1 MEVIRQLTIRA
12 TAQGVEQAEAG
23 LRRLADAQA
32 KVGEAAG
39 GASVEVSRA
48 ERSIQ
53 SAGSQF
59 DRLLRSIDPV
69 TRAMAQYEAGVRVV
83 SRAEA
88 AGKASAEDAARAKDL
103 LEKKLLSVTAAA
115 QSASAA
121 LIETSRAAA
130 AAENAQRNYDHT
142 SGVSR
147 PAASSNGATFSE
159 LDLLAKRLDEI
170 DRARAAAFA
179 DSSQLYYNEKLGVDL
194 VTKSARDAAS
204 AFMQMSDAVEE
215 ASAAT
220 ARANAAAASSR
231 LNLGGVTLGGAGGVA
246 GFGRLG
252 AFSAVQAEATG
263 AAKAVGLASHEVQNL
278 NYQLSDIMVQLA
290 AGQNPFLILAQ
301 QGGQIAPIFTSAA
314 TKASGFGGAV
324 AAVGGALGALFTPL
338 NLVMIGLTALAAT
351 SASLF
356 SGWEDAEDAALS
368 YADAMEELNRILPT
382 TTGEQE
388 AQAAALAEVTKKYED
403 GARAALKYALAQ
415 AQALEAQL
423 STAPTIGGF
432 GESGILAD
440 VATAEAQQR
449 LDAVSA
455 AVAKLQ
461 EQLRSFGDRVAE
473 GRTEQLNEAIR
484 NTSRSSG
491 EASESVG
498 RLGASFDVA
507 ARNAI
512 SMGQALYVS
521 VIAPQERLREVLLEN
536 ERLLAKERL
545 ADKGAGYEHLSEIYQ
560 RQSAGLPLSGDTS
573 QADDSLRTIRAAAE
587 ALQVEQ
593 DALRMGTAAAAAY
606 RKEHELLAGIRA
618 QGREAT
624 EVEAAAIRELAA
636 AYGQQAAAV
645 EQRRSVEQQSKAYLD
660 VVTSAKQRLEQMQ
673 LEQQMLGMSADA
685 VARLRIEQELLN
697 KVTSAGVM
705 LSPQQR
711 QELSGLAAQMAEAE
725 VQTKAM
731 KEASDLLGQGLEAAF
746 SGSSD
751 AIKRFLLDL
760 AKAALQALLFGQGPL
775 ANLMAV
781 VTRGA
786 TEGASGATGAATPAS
801 TAAAA
806 VQAAAVALP
815 TARPTATAA
824 AAVANDNGA
833 NLLPFLGAGKAASHI
848 TGLSDPF
855 EAALSRMLAEAPAS
869 VRGAVTINSGFRSV
883 ERQTELFNAAV
894 AKYGSVAAAR
904 RWVAPPG
911 RSQHNFGNAADLGF
925 QSGEAREW
933 FHANAGR
940 YGLEFPMGHE
950 PWHIQGTKGL
960 GGGGAAD
967 AVQRLAEASDKA
979 SSGLGT
985 FGKSIDEVITGT
997 SLTGGQ
1003 GGSAP
1008 PVAGL
1013 LARGSGTGG
1022 GTPAAQAAA
1031 NVEQG
1036 FLAQLGQGFE
1046 SIIAGLGQIGQGFL
1060 GGFGNVLQS
1069 LISGLSGG
1077 GGGGGGIGG
1086 LLSGIIGGLF
1096 GGGGGSSGSVPI
1108 PTPNPMGRFAEGG
1121 ISDRPAIFGE
1131 AGPEAAVPLKHG
1143 RIPVEMRMPAGGGGS
1158 VHIRSG
1164 DIIINGNPDA
1174 VTIDLL
1180 ERRLRQSESRTLGAV
1195 NRAQAAQWRTG

>member
-1 MEVIRQLTIRA
+1 MQVIRQLTIRA
-12 TAQGVEQAEAG
+12 TEHGVAQAEAS

-53 SAGSQF
+53 AAGSQF

-69 TRAMAQYEAGVRVV
+69 TRAMAQYEAGIRTVA
-83 SRAEA
+83 RAEA
-88 AGKASAEDAARAKDL
+88 AGKTTADEATRARQILLDKLNAVTNAARQNADAMD
-103 LEKKLLSVTAAA
+103 EAA
-115 QSASAA
+115 
-121 LIETSRAAA
+121 
-130 AAENAQRNYDHT
+130 
-142 SGVSR
+142 
-147 PAASSNGATFSE
+147 
-159 LDLLAKRLDEI
+159 
-170 DRARAAAFA
+170 
-179 DSSQLYYNEKLGVDL
+179 
-194 VTKSARDAAS
+194 
-204 AFMQMSDAVEE
+204 
-215 ASAAT
+215 AAT

-231 LNLGGVTLGGAGGVA
+231 LNLGGMTLGGAGAAA

-252 AFSAVQAEATG
+252 AFSAVQAEVTG
-263 AAKAVGLASHEVQNL
+263 AAKAVGLANHEMIQMQAQITDL
-278 NYQLSDIMVQLA
+278 GVQLFSGA
-290 AGQNPFLILAQ
+290 DAFTAFVQ
-301 QGGQIAPIFTSAA
+301 QGAQIAPVIGAQ
-314 TKASGFGGAV
+314 GGGARG
-324 AAVGGALGALFTPL
+324 AIAALGAGLMSMINPA
-338 NLVMIGLTALAAT
+338 NLAVLAIAGTAAALAAWVS
-351 SASLF
+351 SA
-356 SGWEDAEDAALS
+356 EDADDAALS
-368 YADAMEELNRILPT
+368 YADAMDELNRILPT
-382 TTGEQE
+382 STGEQE

-403 GARAALKYALAQ
+403 AARAALKYALAQ

-423 STAPTIGGF
+423 SAAPTIGGF

-449 LDAVSA
+449 LDAAGA
-455 AVAKLQ
+455 AVARLQ
-461 EQLRSFGDRVAE
+461 EQLRSFGDRVVE

-491 EASESVG
+491 EASDSVG

-545 ADKGAGYEHLSEIYQ
+545 ADKGAGYEHLSEVYQ

-573 QADDSLRTIRAAAE
+573 QADDSLRSIRAAAE

-606 RKEHELLAGIRA
+606 RKEHELLAGIKA

-624 EVEAAAIRELAA
+624 EAEVAAIRELAV

-673 LEQQMLGMSADA
+673 LEQQMLGMSAEA

-697 KVTSAGVM
+697 KATSAGVM

-786 TEGASGATGAATPAS
+786 TAGASGANGVATPAS
-801 TAAAA
+801 AAAAA
-806 VQAAAVALP
+806 VQAASVAVP
-815 TARPTATAA
+815 TSRPIATAA

-855 EAALSRMLAEAPAS
+855 EAALSRMLADAPAS

-933 FHANAGR
+933 FHTNAGR
-940 YGLEFPMGHE
+940 YGLEFPMDHE

-960 GGGGAAD
+960 GDGDAAD
-967 AVQRLAEASDKA
+967 AVQRLAQASDKA

-1003 GGSAP
+1003 GGSA
-1008 PVAGL
+1008 VAGL
-1013 LARGSGTGG
+1013 ATGAAG
-1022 GTPAAQAAA
+1022 VPPAAQAAQ
-1031 NVEQG
+1031 NVQQG
-1036 FLAQLGQGFE
+1036 FVDQLSQGLTG
-1046 SIIAGLGQIGQGFL
+1046 IVQGVGQIAEGFL
-1060 GGFGNVLQS
+1060 GSFGSVLQS
-1069 LISGLSGG
+1069 LVSGLSGG
-1077 GGGGGGIGG
+1077 GGGMGG
-1086 LLSGIIGGLF
+1086 LGDLLGALGGLIGVPQIMTF
-1096 GGGGGSSGSVPI
+1096 GDGGV
-1108 PTPNPMGRFAEGG
+1108 
-1121 ISDRPAIFGE
+1121 SDRPAIFGE
-1131 AGPEAAVPLKHG
+1131 RGPEAAVPLKHG
-1143 RIPVEMRMPAGGGGS
+1143 RIPVEMRMPAGGGTTIRGGD
-1158 VHIRSG
+1158 VHITVAGDVSERNLALIRSEVERG
-1164 DIIINGNPDA
+1164 QKQTLA
-1174 VTIDLL
+1174 V
-1180 ERRLRQSESRTLGAV
+1180 V
-1195 NRAQAAQWRTG
+1195 NRAQANQWRTAS

>member
-23 LRRLADAQA
+23 LRRLADAQT

-69 TRAMAQYEAGVRVV
+69 TRAMAQYEAGIRTVA
-83 SRAEA
+83 RAEA
-88 AGKASAEDAARAKDL
+88 AGKTTADEATRARQILLDKLNAVTNAARQNADAMD
-103 LEKKLLSVTAAA
+103 EAA
-115 QSASAA
+115 
-121 LIETSRAAA
+121 
-130 AAENAQRNYDHT
+130 
-142 SGVSR
+142 
-147 PAASSNGATFSE
+147 
-159 LDLLAKRLDEI
+159 
-170 DRARAAAFA
+170 
-179 DSSQLYYNEKLGVDL
+179 
-194 VTKSARDAAS
+194 
-204 AFMQMSDAVEE
+204 
-215 ASAAT
+215 AAT

-231 LNLGGVTLGGAGGVA
+231 LNLGGMTLGGAGAAA

-263 AAKAVGLASHEVQNL
+263 AAKAVGLANHEVVQMQA
-278 NYQLSDIMVQLA
+278 QLSDLAVQLVS
-290 AGQNPFLILAQ
+290 GGSPFMAIMQ
-301 QGGQIAPIFTSAA
+301 QGSQLSPILGAQ
-314 TKASGFGGAV
+314 GGIQGAV
-324 AAVGGALGALFTPL
+324 AAISAGFMSMLTPVNMAIVGFG
-338 NLVMIGLTALAAT
+338 ALAAAASYLFAT
-351 SASLF
+351 WGSGSSAVEDDLKAHADLIDRLTDRYGKAAEAARRYIREAEGITRFRAGASQDRLRLDLQNEVSSFLTPLSQGTTRIRFGDAFNEVAPLIDDLRAGRIEVDAFQESLIRLAAVDPAN
-356 SGWEDAEDAALS
+356 EALRRLAAELLAGSDAAADIKRQIEAMSATLS
-368 YADAMEELNRILPT
+368 AT
-382 TTGEQE
+382 TPE
-388 AQAAALAEVTKKYED
+388 ALAA
-403 GARAALKYALAQ
+403 ARAAERYSDAMKIIAEATPDARSEIEKIQDAYEGAMRAASGASDRVRAFNAAMEATRQALAKD
-415 AQALEAQL
+415 
-423 STAPTIGGF
+423 APIPP
-432 GESGILAD
+432 EKPNL
-440 VATAEAQQR
+440 
-449 LDAVSA
+449 LDFDPNEGQTRS
-455 AVAKLQ
+455 
-461 EQLRSFGDRVAE
+461 LRSIE
-473 GRTEQLNEAIR
+473 
-484 NTSRSSG
+484 
-491 EASESVG
+491 
-498 RLGASFDVA
+498 
-507 ARNAI
+507 
-512 SMGQALYVS
+512 
-521 VIAPQERLREVLLEN
+521 
-536 ERLLAKERL
+536 
-545 ADKGAGYEHLSEIYQ
+545 
-560 RQSAGLPLSGDTS
+560 
-573 QADDSLRTIRAAAE
+573 AAAA

-593 DALRMGTAAAAAY
+593 DALRMGAAAAAAY
-606 RKEHELLAGIRA
+606 RKEHELLASIKA

-624 EVEAAAIRELAA
+624 EAEVAAIRELAA

-697 KVTSAGVM
+697 KATSAGVM

-786 TEGASGATGAATPAS
+786 TAGASSATGAATPAS
-801 TAAAA
+801 AAAAA
-806 VQAAAVALP
+806 VQAAVALP
-815 TARPTATAA
+815 TARPIATAA

-855 EAALSRMLAEAPAS
+855 EDALSRMFADAPAS
-869 VRGAVTINSGFRSV
+869 VRSAVTINSGFRSV

-960 GGGGAAD
+960 GDGGAAD

-1003 GGSAP
+1003 GAGA
-1008 PVAGL
+1008 VAGL
-1013 LARGSGTGG
+1013 ATGAVG
-1022 GTPAAQAAA
+1022 APPAAQAAQ
-1031 NVEQG
+1031 NVQQG
-1036 FLAQLGQGFE
+1036 FVDQLSQGLTR
-1046 SIIAGLGQIGQGFL
+1046 IVQGVGQIAEGFL
-1060 GGFGNVLQS
+1060 GSFGSVLQS
-1069 LISGLSGG
+1069 LVSGLSGG
-1077 GGGGGGIGG
+1077 GGGMGG
-1086 LLSGIIGGLF
+1086 LGDLLGALGGLF
-1096 GGGGGSSGSVPI
+1096 GVPQIMTFGDGGV
-1108 PTPNPMGRFAEGG
+1108 
-1121 ISDRPAIFGE
+1121 SDRPAIFGE
-1131 AGPEAAVPLKHG
+1131 RGPEAAVPLKHG
-1143 RIPVEMRMPAGGGGS
+1143 RIPVEMRMPASGGGS
-1158 VHIRSG
+1158 TIRGGDVHITVAG
-1164 DIIINGNPDA
+1164 DVSERNLEIIRRE
-1174 VTIDLL
+1174 V
-1180 ERRLRQSESRTLGAV
+1180 ERGQKQTLAAV
-1195 NRAQAAQWRTG
+1195 NRAQAGQWRTG

>member
-59 DRLLRSIDPV
+59 EKLQRSIDPV
-69 TRAMAQYEAGVRVV
+69 VKAMAEYEARIRTVA
-83 SRAEA
+83 RAEA
-88 AGKASAEDAARAKDL
+88 LGTASAADAARVRQQALD
-103 LEKKLLSVTAAA
+103 KLNAVTNAARQNA
-115 QSASAA
+115 DAMDEAA
-121 LIETSRAAA
+121 
-130 AAENAQRNYDHT
+130 
-142 SGVSR
+142 
-147 PAASSNGATFSE
+147 
-159 LDLLAKRLDEI
+159 
-170 DRARAAAFA
+170 
-179 DSSQLYYNEKLGVDL
+179 
-194 VTKSARDAAS
+194 
-204 AFMQMSDAVEE
+204 
-215 ASAAT
+215 AAT
-220 ARANAAAASSR
+220 ARANAAVASSR
-231 LNLGGVTLGGAGGVA
+231 LNIGGVTLGGAGAAA

-252 AFSAVQAEATG
+252 AFSAVQAEAIG
-263 AAKAVGLASHEVQNL
+263 AAKAVGLANHEVVQMQA
-278 NYQLSDIMVQLA
+278 QLSDLAVQLVS
-290 AGQNPFLILAQ
+290 GGSPFMAIMQ
-301 QGGQIAPIFTSAA
+301 QGSQLAPILGAQ
-314 TKASGFGGAV
+314 GGLRGAV
-324 AAVGGALGALFTPL
+324 AALGAGFVSLL
-338 NLVMIGLTALAAT
+338 NPVNLAIVGIGAAT
-351 SASLF
+351 AALISWVSASD
-356 SGWEDAEDAALS
+356 DAEDGALS

-388 AQAAALAEVTKKYED
+388 AQAAALAEVTRKYED

-423 STAPTIGGF
+423 SAAPTIGGF
-432 GESGILAD
+432 GEGGILAD

-449 LDAVSA
+449 LDAASA

-461 EQLRSFGDRVAE
+461 EQLRSFGARVVE
-473 GRTEQLNEAIR
+473 GRTEQLNEAIK

-491 EASESVG
+491 EASDSVG
-498 RLGASFDVA
+498 PLGASFDVA

-545 ADKGAGYEHLSEIYQ
+545 TDKGAGYEHLSEVYQ

-573 QADDSLRTIRAAAE
+573 QADDSLRSIRAAAE

-593 DALRMGTAAAAAY
+593 DALRMGAAAAAAY
-606 RKEHELLAGIRA
+606 RKEHELLASIKA

-624 EVEAAAIRELAA
+624 EAEVAAIRELAA

-697 KVTSAGVM
+697 KATSAGVM

-786 TEGASGATGAATPAS
+786 TAGASSATGAATPAS
-801 TAAAA
+801 AAAAA
-806 VQAAAVALP
+806 VQAAVALP
-815 TARPTATAA
+815 TARPIATAA

-855 EAALSRMLAEAPAS
+855 EDALSRMFADAPAS
-869 VRGAVTINSGFRSV
+869 VRSAVTINSGFRSV

-960 GGGGAAD
+960 GDGGAAD

-1003 GGSAP
+1003 GAGA
-1008 PVAGL
+1008 VAGL
-1013 LARGSGTGG
+1013 ATGAVG
-1022 GTPAAQAAA
+1022 APPAAQAAQ
-1031 NVEQG
+1031 NVQQG
-1036 FLAQLGQGFE
+1036 FVDQLSQGLTR
-1046 SIIAGLGQIGQGFL
+1046 IVQGVGQIAEGFL
-1060 GGFGNVLQS
+1060 GSFGSVLQS
-1069 LISGLSGG
+1069 LVSGLSGG
-1077 GGGGGGIGG
+1077 GGGMGG
-1086 LLSGIIGGLF
+1086 LGDLLGALGGLF
-1096 GGGGGSSGSVPI
+1096 GVPQIMTFGDGGV
-1108 PTPNPMGRFAEGG
+1108 
-1121 ISDRPAIFGE
+1121 SDRPAIFGE
-1131 AGPEAAVPLKHG
+1131 RGPEAAVPLKHG
-1143 RIPVEMRMPAGGGGS
+1143 RIPVEMRMPASGGGS
-1158 VHIRSG
+1158 TIRGGDVHITVAG
-1164 DIIINGNPDA
+1164 DVSERNLEIIRRE
-1174 VTIDLL
+1174 V
-1180 ERRLRQSESRTLGAV
+1180 ERGQKQTLAAV
-1195 NRAQAAQWRTG
+1195 NRAQAGQWRTG